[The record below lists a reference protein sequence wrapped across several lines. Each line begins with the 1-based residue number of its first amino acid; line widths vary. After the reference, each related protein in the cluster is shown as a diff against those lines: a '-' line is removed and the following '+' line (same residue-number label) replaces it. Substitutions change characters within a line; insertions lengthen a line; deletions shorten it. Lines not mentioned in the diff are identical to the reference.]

1 MKLRIQDSQLIAV
14 IHHRDYYSQGLTKG
28 LLRMSKRYRG
38 RYLTARLCRALNS
51 GKNPQKGYY
60 YSIPQLTK
68 GASLATDLA
77 KITGPI
83 NARFIKVQ
91 IPQTNTTE

>member
-1 MKLRIQDSQLIAV
+1 MKLRLQDAQLIAV
-14 IHHRDYYSQGLTKG
+14 IHHRDFYSQALTKG

-38 RYLTARLCRALNS
+38 RYLTARLCKRQLNS
-51 GKNPQKGYY
+51 SDPPKRCY

-68 GASLATDLA
+68 GANLAKDLA
-77 KITGPI
+77 KITGLI
-83 NARFIKVQ
+83 NARFIEVQ

>member
-1 MKLRIQDSQLIAV
+1 MKLRLQGAQLIAV
-14 IHHRDYYSQGLTKG
+14 THHRDIYSQAVTKD

-38 RYLTARLCRALNS
+38 RYLTARLRKHPLNS
-51 GKNPQKGYY
+51 SCY

-68 GASLATDLA
+68 GASLAKDLA
-77 KITGPI
+77 KIMGSI